1 MAILKFDLR
10 RSPMVKDVETYMVKM
25 TRGFSC
31 AELTEICQR
40 ACKLVIRESIDADIR
55 REKEKQKQG
64 TAMDVDDEEG
74 FVPEIKETFEESM
87 KLAKRSVSDN
97 DQDDRVVRNNLR
109 WWLYSCPGVK
119 YDKGLCSASS
129 LIFWISA
136 TQYTM
141 ETFPQ

>member
-31 AELTEICQR
+31 AELTEIFQR

-55 REKEKQKQG
+55 REGEAEAG
-64 TAMDVDDEEG
+64 HSYGVDDEEG

-97 DQDDRVVRNNLR
+97 DIK
-109 WWLYSCPGVK
+109 K
-119 YDKGLCSASS
+119 YEMFS
-129 LIFWISA
+129 
-136 TQYTM
+136 
-141 ETFPQ
+141 